1 MSNPVPSQDL
11 SSELLE
17 DLRAHTLTDRDMF
30 ALLQTE
36 LKRRARRKMA
46 SERPDHTLQA
56 TALVN
61 EAFLRIFHNGDASRW
76 EDEGHAIHT
85 ISRAMERILID
96 HASARIAA
104 KRGGKQNRVPLDQ
117 GQSEEF
123 GGGVQRERLDEELLV
138 EPEQSERVLGVREA
152 LSDLEKE
159 APRRARV
166 VRLQFYGGLTQDE
179 IAAILGVSTE
189 TVKLDW
195 KKAREYLKQKLSA

>member
-1 MSNPVPSQDL
+1 MSYTDEEQSL
-11 SSELLE
+11 STELLN
-17 DLRAHTLTDRDMF
+17 DLRTHTLGDRDMF
-30 ALLQTE
+30 ALLQKE
-36 LKRRARRKMA
+36 LKRRARKKMA

-56 TALVN
+56 TALIN
-61 EAFLRIFHNGDASRW
+61 EAFVRIFRNGDAGRW
-76 EDEGHAIHT
+76 ESEGHAINA
-85 ISRAMERILID
+85 ISLAIERILID
-96 HASARIAA
+96 HAAARVAA
-104 KRGGKQNRVPLDQ
+104 KRGGKQNRVALDQ

-166 VRLQFYGGLTQDE
+166 VRLQFYGGLTQEE

-195 KKAREYLKQKLSA
+195 KKAREYLKLRLSA